1 MLLDGTKQRIKVT
14 DFGLSQST
22 DTQTHTTQS
31 GGAAGTFAY
40 MAPELMSEGIFTEK
54 ADVYSYGVVVWE
66 CVTCKH
72 PSWSNVASMMQILS
86 CVVMKNM
93 RPPLTDEEEEAT
105 PAGVLELMRQ
115 CWDKDENA
123 RPTFS
128 EVSQITSGLV
138 RSGSTKTTF
147 VSDSDSTL
155 A

>member
-1 MLLDGTKQRIKVT
+1 MLR
-14 DFGLSQST
+14 LSSLIFSAS
-22 DTQTHTTQS
+22 DARALAS
-31 GGAAGTFAY
+31 G
-40 MAPELMSEGIFTEK
+40 
-54 ADVYSYGVVVWE
+54 
-66 CVTCKH
+66 
-72 PSWSNVASMMQILS
+72 NN
-86 CVVMKNM
+86 VVMKNM

-147 VSDSDSTL
+147 VSDSNNTL
-155 A
+155 V